1 MLRIFTLLALFAG
14 SIAVADESA
23 SQDPATSP
31 AAPATSSRS
40 ANDTLNVLTKRL
52 SLTEEQ
58 KEKILPILVER
69 RRKVQEVWST
79 SELFVRQKQV
89 QERGI
94 VKESDRRI
102 IALLT
107 GDQQKAYAAWQQER
121 MVQRRLRRAQSEQNA
136 N

>member
-1 MLRIFTLLALFAG
+1 MIRVFTLLALFAG
-14 SIAVADESA
+14 SMAFADESG
-23 SQDPATSP
+23 SQDPAAFP

-40 ANDTLNVLTKRL
+40 AKDTLNVLTKRL

-58 KEKILPILVER
+58 KAKILPILIER

-79 SELFVRQKQV
+79 SELFVRQKQI

-102 IALLT
+102 IALLD

-121 MVQRRLRRAQSEQNA
+121 MVQRRLRRVQSEQNA